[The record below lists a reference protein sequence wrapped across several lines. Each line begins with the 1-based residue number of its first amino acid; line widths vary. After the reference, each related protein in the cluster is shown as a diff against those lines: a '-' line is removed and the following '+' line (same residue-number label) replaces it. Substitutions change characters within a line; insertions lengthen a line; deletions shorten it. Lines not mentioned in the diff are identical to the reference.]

1 MEPSSFLR
9 RPLDDLR
16 ADPRLGD
23 ALGRAEELDGR
34 WHVAAPAPG
43 LAFVAPEDRVVSSVF
58 VYCSPIQRFTPY
70 AGPLPH
76 GLTAPMGRDEVRSL
90 LGPSERSGE
99 ASRLPVLGDKP
110 AWDRFVVEEGRL
122 HVSYRLGSPGIS
134 MLTLMTGESAP

>member
-16 ADPRLGD
+16 ADPRSGD

-58 VYCSPIQRFTPY
+58 VYCLPIEGFAPY
-70 AGPLPH
+70 DGPLPH
-76 GLTAPMGRDEVRSL
+76 GLAAAMSRDQVRSL
-90 LGPSERSGE
+90 LGRNGPARRAGCPSS
-99 ASRLPVLGDKP
+99 ATSRPGT
-110 AWDRFVVEEGRL
+110 
-122 HVSYRLGSPGIS
+122 GSWS
-134 MLTLMTGESAP
+134 WRAACM